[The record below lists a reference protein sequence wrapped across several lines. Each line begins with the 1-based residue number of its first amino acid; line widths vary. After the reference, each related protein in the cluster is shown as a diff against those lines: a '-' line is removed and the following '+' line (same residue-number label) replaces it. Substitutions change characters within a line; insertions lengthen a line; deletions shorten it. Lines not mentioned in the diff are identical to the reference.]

1 MTPLFK
7 KFLGINWILVL
18 NMLALMAFGLYAIYT
33 ASYFREDPNLQ
44 IKWTQQLRWMIVGVP
59 IFFAASLIDYKWIR
73 WGAWLAYP
81 VGIGGLIAVKMFGV
95 EKSGATSWL
104 NLGGQSVQP
113 SQFAIVAGIMLLA
126 IVFGDLQRVAPIF
139 RYPSLRLLLGGIL
152 AAVPALMILKE
163 PDLGSAAVWGPLFV
177 SLLLVGSIPFRYLI
191 TLVLVILCVVPV
203 AYFFMLKPYQQKR
216 IDTYIAML
224 TDGDFDVQADA
235 WVPYHVRLA
244 VGSAGFDGK
253 GPESQKAPDQNT
265 IHRTF
270 FPADVA
276 INDFI
281 FGVIGEEFGFRGGLL
296 LISGMAMLLL
306 QGVFVAFYARDQLGR
321 LLVVGIVAMLFT
333 HSFMNMGMS
342 IILVP
347 ITGLPMPFVSYG
359 GTFMV
364 VTLFLMGMI
373 QSVWVHRNISPVKKG
388 RGDRQPV

>member
-18 NMLALMAFGLYAIYT
+18 NMLALMAFGLYAIYN
-33 ASYFREDPNLQ
+33 ASYFREEIDLQ
-44 IKWTQQLRWMIVGVP
+44 NKWTQQLRWMIIGIP
-59 IFFAASLIDYKWIR
+59 IFFVTTLIDYKWVR

-81 VGIGGLIAVKMFGV
+81 MGIAGLIAVKLFGV
-95 EKSGATSWL
+95 EKSGAVSWL
-104 NLGGQSVQP
+104 SIGGVSVQP
-113 SQFAIVAGIMLLA
+113 SQFAVVSGVILLA
-126 IVFGDLQRVAPIF
+126 IVFGDLQRVAPVF

-152 AAVPALMILKE
+152 TAVPCLMILKE

-177 SLLLVGSIPFRYLI
+177 ALLLVGSIPFRYLI
-191 TLVLVILCVVPV
+191 TLVLIALCVVPI
-203 AYFFMLKPYQQKR
+203 AYFFGLKPYQQKR
-216 IDTYIAML
+216 IDTYVAML
-224 TDGDFDVQADA
+224 TDGKFDVQADA

-253 GPESQKAPDQNT
+253 GPESKRAPDQRT
-265 IHRTF
+265 IHRSF
-270 FPADVA
+270 FPKDVA

-281 FGVIGEEFGFRGGLL
+281 FGVIAEEFGFRGGLL
-296 LISGMAMLLL
+296 LISGMALLLL
-306 QGVFVAFYARDQLGR
+306 QGIFVAFYARDQLGR
-321 LLVVGIVAMLFT
+321 LLVVGIVAVLFT

-364 VTLFLMGMI
+364 VTLFLMGLV
-373 QSVWVHRNISPVKKG
+373 QSVWVHRKVLPSKK
-388 RGDRQPV
+388 RRN